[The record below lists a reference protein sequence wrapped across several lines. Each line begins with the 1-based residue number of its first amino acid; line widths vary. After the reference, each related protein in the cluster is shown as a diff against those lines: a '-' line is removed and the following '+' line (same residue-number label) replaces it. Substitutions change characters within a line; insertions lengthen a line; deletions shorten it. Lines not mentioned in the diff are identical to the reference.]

1 MQFKFGLDPSSKKY
15 TCPSCGYKGK
25 FVVYI
30 DNETKQPVDETRYGR
45 CDRENNCG
53 YHLAPT
59 QDPQKAQEA
68 KNFVPRP
75 DPEVVQIFPD
85 DELIKR
91 ITGRTKTCV
100 SPLHRFL
107 NSRTVSND
115 HLLKWGVYSE
125 EEKTVY
131 IYRNYEQKICNFK
144 WFQYKEDGHRDKNF
158 DSYSLK
164 NPKADSPRTPLD
176 AEPKE
181 YVKKYMLCLFGEH
194 LLDKTKQRIVCVV
207 ESEKTAAIASFFYPQ
222 FDWVACGSNNGLT
235 DGQNGRPDKV
245 SVLVG
250 RKVYWLSDA
259 DTASRMTF
267 HKKQDDTYEIRPSS
281 IRHLQEK
288 GIDFEV
294 VDLFPDRNDGYD
306 IADAILD
313 GIRPDIKPTKKP
325 VLENGKPKVINE
337 DEINYDLP
345 EGCEFEKVKWDIRK
359 YMHFEHNGKIY
370 IVRKNRGSKND
381 EDSPGRGIANYYCT
395 PITNFTIKS
404 LGLIASE
411 LEPSRLVEIK
421 NIHGFTQVVQVPTKA
436 FTSQTEFRNFVES
449 VGNFQ
454 YDGQGTD
461 LNKIRSK
468 LYDTMHR
475 YEEVKRLGWQEGYF
489 VWANGAYNG
498 KFEPIDKYGFVKLG
512 EKNFFIQPL
521 SCITRDNS
529 DDWEDEKKFQYK
541 KRDVKLK
548 EWADLFCRVHKD
560 NGRIALA
567 WYISSLFRDFIYQRF
582 KFFPHCFL
590 FGPPGTGKSQVG
602 WSIRAMGFCGL
613 KKPYNLNSGT
623 DVSFFR
629 EMAQYVNFPCW
640 YDEFGLGIEWKRAEA
655 LKNAYDG
662 AGHAK
667 AVDKSETRSKKT
679 PVHSAC
685 LISGQALP
693 VMDVA
698 LFKRVILLQFHQTE
712 YTSAERELYMKLQE
726 MENGGLTHIT
736 AGFMHFRK
744 LIETKYLDT
753 FEEVL
758 SDMIKAAGDMQI
770 EVEDRIL
777 RNSAIILT
785 TIKLLQSDEHVAVSL
800 PYTYEDLKKI
810 IMKNVKEQMAL
821 ISNANETNTF
831 WDMVEFLIREKKIEE
846 GADFIFDQK
855 KIIKVVI
862 GREEQPK
869 EFMKVT
875 DLVMVRFSKI
885 IPLYR
890 ENFRKQNT
898 GSVAAMDKGSLMH
911 YLQHSK
917 PFVGMISKVTFKDGS
932 RTSAH
937 CFNYEMLRNMGIN
950 LGNVVAPPAQG
961 TNYEV
966 TAGTSQGAIDYSNP
980 VKQSNGNGDDD
991 MPF

>member
-1 MQFKFGLDPSSKKY
+1 MQFKFGLDPSSKKHK
-15 TCPSCGYKGK
+15 CPQCGQKT

-30 DNETKQPVDETRYGR
+30 DNESRQPVDPDKYGR

-53 YHLAPT
+53 YHLNPT
-59 QDPQKAQEA
+59 QDPTKAAEA
-68 KNFVPRP
+68 KTFVPKP
-75 DPEVVQIFPD
+75 DPEVVQIFPAD
-85 DELIKR
+85 DLLKR
-91 ITGRTKTCV
+91 ITDRTKTCV
-100 SPLHRFL
+100 SPLHKFL
-107 NSRTVSND
+107 NSRTISND

-125 EEKTVY
+125 DEKTVY
-131 IYRNYEQKICNFK
+131 IYRNAAGQVCNLK
-144 WFQYKEDGHRDKNF
+144 WFQYKDDGHRDKNF

-164 NPKADSPRTPLD
+164 NPPRTPPD
-176 AEPKE
+176 ADGKE
-181 YVKKYMLCLFGEH
+181 YERKYKLCLFGEH
-194 LLDKTKQRIVCVV
+194 LLDPKKQRIVCVV
-207 ESEKTAAIASFFYPQ
+207 ESEKTAAIASFFYKE

-235 DGQNGRPDKV
+235 DGQNGRPDKIAP
-245 SVLVG
+245 LKG

-259 DTASRMTF
+259 DQASRMNF
-267 HKKQDDTYEIRPSS
+267 HKKHDDTFEIRPSS
-281 IRHLQEK
+281 IRHLQEN

-306 IADAILD
+306 IADAIID
-313 GIRPDIKPTKKP
+313 GVRPDIKPTKKP

-345 EGCEFEKVKWDIRK
+345 DGCEFEKVKWDIRK
-359 YMHFEHNGKIY
+359 YMHFEHDGKIY
-370 IVRKNRGSKND
+370 IVRKNRGRKNED
-381 EDSPGRGIANYYCT
+381 ENIQSFATYYCS

-411 LEPSRLVEIK
+411 LEPSRLVEIR

-468 LYDTMHR
+468 LYDTMLR

-498 KFEPIDKYGFVKLG
+498 KFEAIDKYGFVKLG
-512 EKNFFIQPL
+512 QKNFFIQPL

-529 DDWEDEKKFQYK
+529 EDWEDEKKFQFK

-548 EWADLFCRVHKD
+548 DWADLFVKVHKD
-560 NGRIALA
+560 NGRIAFA
-567 WYISSLFRDFIYQRF
+567 WYITSLFRDFIYQRF

-640 YDEFGLGIEWKRAEA
+640 YDEFGLGIEWKRVEA

-712 YTSAERELYMKLQE
+712 YTAEERDLYQKLQE
-726 MENGGLTHIT
+726 LESGGLTHIT
-736 AGFMHFRK
+736 SGFMHYRK
-744 LIETKYLDT
+744 MIEEKYLNE
-753 FEEVL
+753 FEVVFA
-758 SDMIKAAGDMQI
+758 DMIKAAQDMQI

-785 TIKLLQSDEHVAVSL
+785 TIKLLQQDERISGSL
-800 PYTYEDLKKI
+800 PYTYDELKKV

-846 GADFIFDQK
+846 GNDFVFHQK
-855 KIIKVVI
+855 KMIKVVI
-862 GREEQPK
+862 GREEQTK
-869 EFMKVT
+869 EFMKTT

-898 GSVAAMDKGSLMH
+898 GNVAAMDKGSLMH

-917 PFVGMISKVTFKDGS
+917 PFVGMVSKVDFKDGT

-950 LGNVVAPPAQG
+950 LGQVVPPPAPNGNYDPVPPG
-961 TNYEV
+961 T
-966 TAGTSQGAIDYSNP
+966 GGLDF
-980 VKQSNGNGDDD
+980 SNGNNQSNRSDDE